1 MEKLTIIEK
10 RGALQLVHQPSFA
23 TRFKKALIIA
33 TGTALAFHA
42 NAASSID
49 STGLTGEIDGS
60 KEIVLGLFSTALVI
74 LGIFAGWRY
83 LKRGANSA

>member
-1 MEKLTIIEK
+1 MENLIVIGK
-10 RGALQLVHQPSFA
+10 RGALQLVKPTLV
-23 TRFKKALIIA
+23 TRIKQAVVIA
-33 TGTALAFHA
+33 TGTALAIHA

-49 STGLTGEIDGS
+49 ATGLTDEIDGG
-60 KEIVLGLFSTALVI
+60 KATIIALFGTALVI

>member
-1 MEKLTIIEK
+1 MENQNAIE
-10 RGALQLVHQPSFA
+10 LVRKP
-23 TRFKKALIIA
+23 TFKTLSKQAVAIA
-33 TGTALAFHA
+33 IASAMAIHA

-49 STGLTGEIDGS
+49 ATGLTGEIDGG
-60 KEIVLGLFSTALVI
+60 KATIIALFGTALVI

>member
-1 MEKLTIIEK
+1 MEQKNQIK
-10 RGALQLVHQPSFA
+10 VASKPSFA
-23 TRFKKALIIA
+23 QKLNRLAIIA
-33 TGTALAFHA
+33 TGSALAFHA

-49 STGLTGEIDGS
+49 ATGLTGEIDGS
-60 KEIVLGLFSTALVI
+60 KDTVILLFGTGLVL

>member
-1 MEKLTIIEK
+1 MGNQVVVKEK
-10 RGALQLVHQPSFA
+10 RGVLTLCNVSNYGLGAVV
-23 TRFKKALIIA
+23 
-33 TGTALAFHA
+33 GTALALSPVA

-49 STGLTGEIDGS
+49 ATGLTSEIDGG
-60 KEIVLGLFSTALVI
+60 KATIIALFGAALVI

>member
-1 MEKLTIIEK
+1 MEKQNVI
-10 RGALQLVHQPSFA
+10 QLVPKPTLS
-23 TRFKKALIIA
+23 TRFKQAAVIA
-33 TGTALAFHA
+33 IGTALAIHA

-49 STGLTGEIDGS
+49 ATGLTGEIDGG
-60 KEIVLGLFSTALVI
+60 KATIIALFGTALVI

>member
-1 MEKLTIIEK
+1 MENNVI
-10 RGALQLVHQPSFA
+10 QLVRKPTLS
-23 TRFKKALIIA
+23 TRLKQAGVIA
-33 TGTALAFHA
+33 AGTALAIHA

-49 STGLTGEIDGS
+49 ATGLTDEISGAQTTIIS
-60 KEIVLGLFSTALVI
+60 LFGAGLVL

>member
-1 MEKLTIIEK
+1 MEKKNVILFVRKPTLT
-10 RGALQLVHQPSFA
+10 
-23 TRFKKALIIA
+23 TRFKQAAVIA
-33 TGTALAFHA
+33 TGTALAIHA

-49 STGLTGEIDGS
+49 ATGLTGEIDGG
-60 KEIVLGLFSTALVI
+60 KATIVALFGTALVI

>member
-1 MEKLTIIEK
+1 MENNVI
-10 RGALQLVHQPSFA
+10 QLVRKPTLS
-23 TRFKKALIIA
+23 TRLKQAGVIVA
-33 TGTALAFHA
+33 GTALAIHA

-49 STGLTGEIDGS
+49 ATGLTDEISGAQTTIIS
-60 KEIVLGLFSTALVI
+60 LFGAGLVL

>member
-1 MEKLTIIEK
+1 MENQLAVHEK
-10 RGALQLVHQPSFA
+10 RGVLTLRNVSIYGLGA
-23 TRFKKALIIA
+23 TLGGAMAVTPL
-33 TGTALAFHA
+33 A

-49 STGLTGEIDGS
+49 ATGLTEEIEGG
-60 KEIVLGLFSTALVI
+60 KTTIIALFGVALVM

>member
-1 MEKLTIIEK
+1 MGNKNVI
-10 RGALQLVHQPSFA
+10 QLVRKPTLT
-23 TRFKKALIIA
+23 TRFKQAAVIA
-33 TGTALAFHA
+33 IGTSLAIHA

-49 STGLTGEIDGS
+49 ATGLTGEIDGG
-60 KEIVLGLFSTALVI
+60 KATIIALFGTALVI

>member
-1 MEKLTIIEK
+1 MGNKNVIQFVQKPTTLSTRLK
-10 RGALQLVHQPSFA
+10 QAAL
-23 TRFKKALIIA
+23 IA
-33 TGTALAFHA
+33 TGTALAIHA

-49 STGLTGEIDGS
+49 ATGLTGEIDGG
-60 KEIVLGLFSTALVI
+60 KATIIALFGTALVI

>member
-1 MEKLTIIEK
+1 MEKQNVI
-10 RGALQLVHQPSFA
+10 QLVRKP
-23 TRFKKALIIA
+23 TITTLFKQAAVIA
-33 TGTALAFHA
+33 IGTALAIHA

-49 STGLTGEIDGS
+49 ATGLTGEIDGG
-60 KEIVLGLFSTALVI
+60 KATIIALFGTALVI

>member
-1 MEKLTIIEK
+1 MGNLIVIEK
-10 RGALQLVHQPSFA
+10 RGALQLVHRPTFT
-23 TRFKKALIIA
+23 TRLKQAVVIA
-33 TGTALAFHA
+33 TGTALAIHA

-49 STGLTGEIDGS
+49 ATGLTDEIDGG
-60 KEIVLGLFSTALVI
+60 KATIIALFGTALVI